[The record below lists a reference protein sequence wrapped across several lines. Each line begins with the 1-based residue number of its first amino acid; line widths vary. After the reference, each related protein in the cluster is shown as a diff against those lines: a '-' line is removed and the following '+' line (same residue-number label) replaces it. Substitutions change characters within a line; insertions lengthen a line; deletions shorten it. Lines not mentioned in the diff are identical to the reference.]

1 MTININMRILE
12 LFEAIAKTP
21 VVFYGGRFQP
31 MHKGH
36 YGVYKHLSEKFGANN
51 VFIATMFGKKQQQ
64 AHTAGDYTTDPFTFQ
79 EKADIISTM
88 YKIPK
93 DHIVETMPYRPDLS
107 KIGRDPA
114 TNYVVLALGD
124 KEIDRLKVGN
134 VIQEYQENIL
144 PEPSVDPETGQERAY
159 KYTVPSQAGGINASS
174 FRADIIKEDD
184 QLQMQELFNEY
195 FGNVQ
200 MEPKSRDRI
209 FGMVM
214 RGIRR

>member
-64 AHTAGDYTTDPFTFQ
+64 AHVAGDYTTDPFTFQ

-93 DHIVETMPYRPDLS
+93 DHIVETMPYRPDLT
-107 KIGRDPA
+107 KVGRDPA

-184 QLQMQELFNEY
+184 QLQMQELFKEY